1 VHDPHLSSDLREISA
16 ILSRT
21 ALKTPRRVFVATIA
35 VVLVMGV
42 VTGVAARAYHD
53 ARHRGARAQFELG
66 EAAANTGQT
75 AAALEHY
82 RAALALDRDHSEY
95 RRALAIAL
103 ISLRRTAEAD
113 THLEQLLESDP
124 VDGEANLLLARI
136 NAGRG
141 AFSET
146 EAFYQRAI
154 YGRWSTDES
163 GAGEASA
170 RRLAA
175 RFELIEW
182 LVQMGA
188 IAPARAEQLRLQTE
202 VPDVP
207 FLQLELARRML
218 ALGQPAPAAAIL
230 RRELAR
236 RADAAVAADLAR
248 AEMETG
254 RFVEAR
260 AAARRAL
267 NLDARDQRSR
277 ERLAVINEVLALD
290 PTLRGL
296 PDAERFRRAQLL
308 LRRVH
313 QDLLSCT
320 AIASRLDPSPQPSP
334 RTRGEGVPEPLA
346 PERGE
351 GRVRGLA
358 VQPAEL
364 AAALSA
370 AENLLEDQDALGS
383 RLSRPAAAQRAEVQ
397 KPAGP
402 PSPDATPEPTAQERI
417 DARLAAAATLWKARV
432 ARCGAVSGPM
442 AWIFDRVAT

>member
-1 VHDPHLSSDLREISA
+1 VHDPHFSPDLREISA

-35 VVLVMGV
+35 VVLVMGI

-66 EAAANTGQT
+66 EAAANGGRT
-75 AAALEHY
+75 ADSLEHY
-82 RAALALDRDHSEY
+82 RAALALDRDQPEY

-103 ISLRRTAEAD
+103 ISLRRTAEAE
-113 THLEQLLESDP
+113 THLAQLLEFDP

-141 AFSET
+141 AVAET

-154 YGRWSTDES
+154 YGRWAAEN
-163 GAGEASA
+163 AA

-188 IAPARAEQLRLQTE
+188 IAPARAEQLRLQAE

-230 RRELAR
+230 RRELER
-236 RADAAVAADLAR
+236 RADASVAADLAK
-248 AEMETG
+248 AEMDMG

-267 NLDARDQRSR
+267 NLDARDRRSR
-277 ERLAVINEVLALD
+277 DRLAQINEVLTLD
-290 PTLRGL
+290 PTQRGL

-308 LRRVH
+308 LKRVH
-313 QDLLSCT
+313 QELLTCPVV
-320 AIASRLDPSPQPSP
+320 ASP
-334 RTRGEGVPEPLA
+334 GVTDA
-346 PERGE
+346 S
-351 GRVRGLA
+351 A
-358 VQPAEL
+358 
-364 AAALSA
+364 AAALST
-370 AENLLEDQDALGS
+370 AEILLEDEDALAP
-383 RLSRPAAAQRAEVQ
+383 RISRPADVQ
-397 KPAGP
+397 KAAGA
-402 PSPDATPEPTAQERI
+402 PSSGATPVQSPASSAPSLKSAGSSSTPTPSGTRPTVQERI
-417 DARLAAAATLWKARV
+417 DARLAAAEALWNARV
-432 ARCGAVSGPM
+432 ARCGAASGPL

>member
-1 VHDPHLSSDLREISA
+1 VHDPHFAPDLREISA

-35 VVLVMGV
+35 VVLVMGI

-53 ARHRGARAQFELG
+53 ARHRGARAQFDLG
-66 EAAANTGQT
+66 EAAANTGRT
-75 AAALEHY
+75 AGALEHY
-82 RAALALDRDHSEY
+82 RAALALDRDQPEY

-103 ISLRRTAEAD
+103 ISLRRTAEAE
-113 THLEQLLESDP
+113 THLEQILEFDP

-141 AFSET
+141 AVAET

-154 YGRWSTDES
+154 YGRWAAEP
-163 GAGEASA
+163 AS

-188 IAPARAEQLRLQTE
+188 IAPARAEQLRLQAE

-230 RRELAR
+230 RRELER
-236 RADAAVAADLAR
+236 RADASVAADLAK
-248 AEMETG
+248 AEMDMG

-260 AAARRAL
+260 AAVRRAL
-267 NLDARDQRSR
+267 NLDTHDQRSR
-277 ERLAVINEVLALD
+277 DRFVQINEVLALD
-290 PTLRGL
+290 PTQRGL
-296 PDAERFRRAQLL
+296 SDAERFRRAQLL

-313 QDLLSCT
+313 QELLSCT
-320 AIASRLDPSPQPSP
+320 AIAAPPGASAATAGAANAGTPSSSA
-334 RTRGEGVPEPLA
+334 RA
-346 PERGE
+346 S
-351 GRVRGLA
+351 
-358 VQPAEL
+358 EL
-364 AAALSA
+364 AAALST
-370 AENLLEDQDALGS
+370 AEILLEDEDALAPPV
-383 RLSRPAAAQRAEVQ
+383 SRPDALKANAQKADVQ
-397 KPAGP
+397 KPAIS
-402 PSPDATPEPTAQERI
+402 PSPGATPASPLQERI
-417 DARLAAAATLWKARV
+417 DARLAAAEALWNARV
-432 ARCGAVSGPM
+432 ARCGAASGPL

>member
-1 VHDPHLSSDLREISA
+1 MHDPHFSPDLREISA

-21 ALKTPRRVFVATIA
+21 ALKTPRRVFVAAIA

-75 AAALEHY
+75 TAALEHY
-82 RAALALDRDHSEY
+82 RAALALDRDHSQY

-103 ISLRRTAEAD
+103 ISLRRTAEAN

-141 AFSET
+141 AFTET

-154 YGRWSTDES
+154 YGRWSTSASES
-163 GAGEASA
+163 GEAPA

-236 RADAAVAADLAR
+236 RADPAVAADLAR

-260 AAARRAL
+260 AAARRAV

-277 ERLAVINEVLALD
+277 QRLAVINEVLALD

-320 AIASRLDPSPQPSP
+320 ATAAGTGAAATPSTSVPSSSLPSAASAQPARP
-334 RTRGEGVPEPLA
+334 AQAA
-346 PERGE
+346 P
-351 GRVRGLA
+351 
-358 VQPAEL
+358 PAEL

-370 AENLLEDQDALGS
+370 AENLLADQDALGPRVS
-383 RLSRPAAAQRAEVQ
+383 KPADAQRPEVQ
-397 KPAGP
+397 KPAGQ
-402 PSPDATPEPTAQERI
+402 PSADATPEPTVQERV
-417 DARLAAAATLWKARV
+417 DARLAAAEALWKARV
-432 ARCGAVSGPM
+432 ERCGAVSGPM
-442 AWIFDRVAT
+442 AWIFDRVAS

>member
-1 VHDPHLSSDLREISA
+1 MHDPHFAPELREISA
-16 ILSRT
+16 ILGRT

-35 VVLVMGV
+35 VVLVMGI

-66 EAAANTGQT
+66 EAAANTGRT
-75 AAALEHY
+75 ADALEHY
-82 RAALALDRDHSEY
+82 RAALALDRDQPEY

-103 ISLRRTAEAD
+103 ISLRRTAEAE
-113 THLEQLLESDP
+113 THLAQLLEFDP

-141 AFSET
+141 AFAET

-154 YGRWSTDES
+154 YGRWTTSS
-163 GAGEASA
+163 GSGEPAA

-188 IAPARAEQLRLQTE
+188 VAPARAEQLRLQAE

-230 RRELAR
+230 RRELER
-236 RADAAVAADLAR
+236 RADASVAADLAK
-248 AEMETG
+248 AEMDMG

-267 NLDARDQRSR
+267 NLDARDQLSR
-277 ERLAVINEVLALD
+277 DRLAQINEVLALD
-290 PTLRGL
+290 PTQRGL

-320 AIASRLDPSPQPSP
+320 AIAAGAAAPPAVSPATARAVASANRRPRGRALDRGNSP
-334 RTRGEGVPEPLA
+334 R
-346 PERGE
+346 
-351 GRVRGLA
+351 
-358 VQPAEL
+358 
-364 AAALSA
+364 
-370 AENLLEDQDALGS
+370 
-383 RLSRPAAAQRAEVQ
+383 
-397 KPAGP
+397 
-402 PSPDATPEPTAQERI
+402 
-417 DARLAAAATLWKARV
+417 
-432 ARCGAVSGPM
+432 
-442 AWIFDRVAT
+442 

>member
-1 VHDPHLSSDLREISA
+1 VHDPHFAPDLREISA

-35 VVLVMGV
+35 VVLVMGI

-66 EAAANTGQT
+66 EAAANTGRT
-75 AAALEHY
+75 ADALEHY
-82 RAALALDRDHSEY
+82 RAALALDRDQPEY

-103 ISLRRTAEAD
+103 ISLRRTAEAE
-113 THLEQLLESDP
+113 THLEQILEFDP

-136 NAGRG
+136 HAGRG
-141 AFSET
+141 AAAVAET

-154 YGRWSTDES
+154 YGRWIIPSGSGPSGSGASGSVES
-163 GAGEASA
+163 GSGESAG

-188 IAPARAEQLRLQTE
+188 IAPARAEQLRLQAE
-202 VPDVP
+202 VPDAP

-218 ALGQPAPAAAIL
+218 ALGQPAPAAVIL
-230 RRELAR
+230 RRELER
-236 RADAAVAADLAR
+236 RADPTVAADLAK
-248 AEMETG
+248 AEMDMG

-267 NLDARDQRSR
+267 NLDIRDRRSR
-277 ERLAVINEVLALD
+277 DRLAQINEVLALD
-290 PTLRGL
+290 PTQRGL
-296 PDAERFRRAQLL
+296 TDAERFRRAQLL

-313 QDLLSCT
+313 QDLLTCT
-320 AIASRLDPSPQPSP
+320 VI
-334 RTRGEGVPEPLA
+334 TA
-346 PERGE
+346 PATTD
-351 GRVRGLA
+351 V
-358 VQPAEL
+358 
-364 AAALSA
+364 AAATALST
-370 AENLLEDQDALGS
+370 AENLLEDQDAVAPPV
-383 RLSRPAAAQRAEVQ
+383 SRPNVQ
-397 KPAGP
+397 KP
-402 PSPDATPEPTAQERI
+402 SATPSSGATPVPTLQDRI
-417 DARLAAAATLWKARV
+417 DARLSAAEALWNARV
-432 ARCGAVSGPM
+432 ARCGAASGPL

>member
-1 VHDPHLSSDLREISA
+1 VHDPHFAPDLREISA

-21 ALKTPRRVFVATIA
+21 ALKTPRRVFVAAIA
-35 VVLVMGV
+35 VVLVMGI

-66 EAAANTGQT
+66 EAAANAGRTD
-75 AAALEHY
+75 ASLDHY
-82 RAALALDRDHSEY
+82 RAALALDREQPAY

-103 ISLRRTAEAD
+103 ISLRRTAEAE
-113 THLEQLLESDP
+113 THLAQLLELDP

-141 AFSET
+141 AVAET

-154 YGRWSTDES
+154 YGRWTASAS
-163 GAGEASA
+163 GAGEPAS

-188 IAPARAEQLRLQTE
+188 VAPARAEQLRLQAE
-202 VPDVP
+202 MPDVP

-236 RADAAVAADLAR
+236 KADASVAADLAK
-248 AEMETG
+248 AEMDMG

-267 NLDARDQRSR
+267 NLDARDRRSR
-277 ERLAVINEVLALD
+277 DRLAQINEVLALD
-290 PTLRGL
+290 PSQRGL
-296 PDAERFRRAQLL
+296 PDAERFRRAQILL
-308 LRRVH
+308 TRVH
-313 QDLLSCT
+313 QDLLTCT
-320 AIASRLDPSPQPSP
+320 AAAPPGAPDP
-334 RTRGEGVPEPLA
+334 G
-346 PERGE
+346 
-351 GRVRGLA
+351 
-358 VQPAEL
+358 PAAGAAA
-364 AAALSA
+364 AAALST
-370 AENLLEDQDALGS
+370 AETLLADQDALGPRNS
-383 RLSRPAAAQRAEVQ
+383 RSPEVQ
-397 KPAGP
+397 KPPAA
-402 PSPDATPEPTAQERI
+402 PSSGATPVQTPQERI
-417 DARLAAAATLWKARV
+417 DARLAAAEALWKARV
-432 ARCGAVSGPM
+432 ARCGAASGPL

>member
-1 VHDPHLSSDLREISA
+1 MHDPHFAPELREISA
-16 ILSRT
+16 ILGRT

-35 VVLVMGV
+35 VVLVMGI

-66 EAAANTGQT
+66 EAAANTGRT
-75 AAALEHY
+75 AGALEHY
-82 RAALALDRDHSEY
+82 RAALALDRDRPEF

-103 ISLRRTAEAD
+103 ISLRRTAEAE
-113 THLEQLLESDP
+113 THLAQLLEFDP

-141 AFSET
+141 AFAET

-154 YGRWSTDES
+154 YGRWTTSPGS
-163 GAGEASA
+163 GEPAA

-188 IAPARAEQLRLQTE
+188 VAPARAEQLRLQAE

-230 RRELAR
+230 RRELER
-236 RADAAVAADLAR
+236 RADASVAADLAK
-248 AEMETG
+248 AEMDMG

-267 NLDARDQRSR
+267 NLDARDKLSR
-277 ERLAVINEVLALD
+277 DRLAQINEVLALD
-290 PTLRGL
+290 PTQRDL

-313 QDLLSCT
+313 QDLLSCAATPT
-320 AIASRLDPSPQPSP
+320 ATATP
-334 RTRGEGVPEPLA
+334 G
-346 PERGE
+346 
-351 GRVRGLA
+351 
-358 VQPAEL
+358 
-364 AAALSA
+364 AAASNAVALST
-370 AENLLEDQDALGS
+370 AETLLEDEDALAPPV
-383 RLSRPAAAQRAEVQ
+383 SRPAATQNADVQ
-397 KPAGP
+397 KPSAS
-402 PSPDATPEPTAQERI
+402 PSSGATPRPTVQERI
-417 DARLAAAATLWKARV
+417 DARLAAAEALWNARV
-432 ARCGAVSGPM
+432 ARCGAASGPL

>member
-1 VHDPHLSSDLREISA
+1 VHDPHFSPDLREISA

-21 ALKTPRRVFVATIA
+21 ALKTPRRVFVAAIA

-66 EAAANTGQT
+66 EAAVNAGRT
-75 AAALEHY
+75 ADSLEHY
-82 RAALALDRDHSEY
+82 RAALALDRDQPEY

-103 ISLRRTAEAD
+103 ISLRRTAEAE
-113 THLEQLLESDP
+113 THLEQILEFDP

-141 AFSET
+141 AVAET

-154 YGRWSTDES
+154 YGRWTNSASGSGES
-163 GAGEASA
+163 AA

-188 IAPARAEQLRLQTE
+188 IAPARAEQLRLQAE

-230 RRELAR
+230 RRELER
-236 RADAAVAADLAR
+236 RADASIAADLAK
-248 AEMETG
+248 AEMDMG
-254 RFVEAR
+254 NFVEAR

-267 NLDARDQRSR
+267 NLDARDRQSR
-277 ERLAVINEVLALD
+277 DRLAQINEVLALD
-290 PTLRGL
+290 PTQRGL

-308 LRRVH
+308 LKRVH
-313 QDLLSCT
+313 QDLLTCT
-320 AIASRLDPSPQPSP
+320 AIAPPGATDAS
-334 RTRGEGVPEPLA
+334 A
-346 PERGE
+346 
-351 GRVRGLA
+351 
-358 VQPAEL
+358 
-364 AAALSA
+364 AAALST
-370 AENLLEDQDALGS
+370 AEILLEDQDALAP
-383 RLSRPAAAQRAEVQ
+383 RISRPAEVQ
-397 KPAGP
+397 KPAGSASSGATP
-402 PSPDATPEPTAQERI
+402 VQSPASSAPSQGSSSTPSPPGARPTVQERI
-417 DARLAAAATLWKARV
+417 DARLAAAEALWNARV
-432 ARCGAVSGPM
+432 ARCGAVSGPL

>member
-1 VHDPHLSSDLREISA
+1 VHDPHFAPDLREISA

-42 VTGVAARAYHD
+42 VTGIAARAYHD
-53 ARHRGARAQFELG
+53 ARVGGARTQFELG
-66 EAAANTGQT
+66 EAAVNAGRT

-82 RAALALDRDHSEY
+82 RAALALDRDRAEY

-103 ISLRRTAEAD
+103 ISLRRTAEAE
-113 THLEQLLESDP
+113 THLEQLLEFDP

-141 AFSET
+141 AAAVTET

-154 YGRWSTDES
+154 YGRWTPTAS
-163 GAGEASA
+163 GAGEPAA

-188 IAPARAEQLRLQTE
+188 IAPARAEQMRLQAE

-230 RRELAR
+230 RRELSR
-236 RADAAVAADLAR
+236 RADASVAADLAK
-248 AEMETG
+248 AEMDMG

-260 AAARRAL
+260 AAARRAI
-267 NLDARDQRSR
+267 NLDTGDRRSR
-277 ERLAVINEVLALD
+277 DRLAQINEVLALD
-290 PTLRGL
+290 PSQRGL
-296 PDAERFRRAQLL
+296 TDPERFRRAQVLL
-308 LRRVH
+308 ARVH
-313 QDLLSCT
+313 QDLLACT
-320 AIASRLDPSPQPSP
+320 AIA
-334 RTRGEGVPEPLA
+334 EP
-346 PERGE
+346 PG
-351 GRVRGLA
+351 
-358 VQPAEL
+358 L
-364 AAALSA
+364 AAALST
-370 AENLLEDQDALGS
+370 AENLLADQDALGP
-383 RLSRPAAAQRAEVQ
+383 RISRPSEVQ
-397 KPAGP
+397 KSVDAPSSGATPVQAPASST
-402 PSPDATPEPTAQERI
+402 PSPTLPAKQSAPGVKPTLQERI
-417 DARLAAAATLWKARV
+417 DARLASADALWNARV
-432 ARCGAVSGPM
+432 ARCGPAAGPL

>member
-1 VHDPHLSSDLREISA
+1 VHDPHFAPDLREISA

-35 VVLVMGV
+35 VVLVMGI

-53 ARHRGARAQFELG
+53 ARHRGARAQFDLG
-66 EAAANTGQT
+66 EAAANTGRT
-75 AAALEHY
+75 ADALEHY
-82 RAALALDRDHSEY
+82 RAALALDRDQPEY

-103 ISLRRTAEAD
+103 ISLRRTAEAE
-113 THLEQLLESDP
+113 THLAQLLEFDP

-141 AFSET
+141 AIAET

-154 YGRWSTDES
+154 YGRWAAEP
-163 GAGEASA
+163 AA

-188 IAPARAEQLRLQTE
+188 VAPARAEQLRLQAE

-207 FLQLELARRML
+207 FLQLQLARRML

-236 RADAAVAADLAR
+236 RPDPSVAADLAK
-248 AEMETG
+248 AEMDMG

-260 AAARRAL
+260 AAVRRAL
-267 NLDARDQRSR
+267 NLDARDKQSR
-277 ERLAVINEVLALD
+277 DRLVQINEVLALD
-290 PTLRGL
+290 PTQRGL

-308 LRRVH
+308 LRRAH

-320 AIASRLDPSPQPSP
+320 VLANGGTPPSP
-334 RTRGEGVPEPLA
+334 THAGD
-346 PERGE
+346 
-351 GRVRGLA
+351 
-358 VQPAEL
+358 L
-364 AAALSA
+364 AAALST
-370 AENLLEDQDALGS
+370 AEILLEDEDALAPQVS
-383 RLSRPAAAQRAEVQ
+383 RLADAQKAEVQ
-397 KPAGP
+397 KPTVSA
-402 PSPDATPEPTAQERI
+402 SPGATPRPTVQERI
-417 DARLAAAATLWKARV
+417 DARLTAAEALWNARV
-432 ARCGAVSGPM
+432 ARCGAASGPL

>member
-1 VHDPHLSSDLREISA
+1 VHDPHFAPDLREISA

-35 VVLVMGV
+35 VVIVMGI
-42 VTGVAARAYHD
+42 VTGIAARAYHD
-53 ARHRGARAQFELG
+53 ARIGGARTQFELG
-66 EAAANTGQT
+66 DAAVAAGQT
-75 AAALEHY
+75 GTALDHY
-82 RAALALDRDHSEY
+82 RAALALDRDHAEY

-103 ISLRRTAEAD
+103 ISLRRTAEAE
-113 THLEQLLESDP
+113 THLEQILEFDP

-141 AFSET
+141 AASVAET

-154 YGRWSTDES
+154 YGRWAAEP
-163 GAGEASA
+163 AA

-188 IAPARAEQLRLQTE
+188 IAPARAEQMRLQAE

-218 ALGQPAPAAAIL
+218 ALGQPAPAAVIL

-236 RADAAVAADLAR
+236 RADASVAAHLAK
-248 AEMETG
+248 AEMDMG

-267 NLDARDQRSR
+267 NLDGSDRRSR
-277 ERLAVINEVLALD
+277 DRLAQINEVLALD
-290 PTLRGL
+290 PSQRGL
-296 PDAERFRRAQLL
+296 TDAERFRRAQILL
-308 LRRVH
+308 ARVH
-313 QDLLSCT
+313 QDLLACT
-320 AIASRLDPSPQPSP
+320 AIA
-334 RTRGEGVPEPLA
+334 EP
-346 PERGE
+346 PN
-351 GRVRGLA
+351 
-358 VQPAEL
+358 L
-364 AAALSA
+364 AAALST
-370 AENLLEDQDALGS
+370 AEILLADQDALGP
-383 RLSRPAAAQRAEVQ
+383 RISRPSEVQ
-397 KPAGP
+397 KPVDAPSSGATP
-402 PSPDATPEPTAQERI
+402 VQAPSSSAPSPASPAKQPAPGVKPTLQERI
-417 DARLAAAATLWKARV
+417 DARLAAAEALWNARV
-432 ARCGAVSGPM
+432 ARCGAADGPL

>member
-1 VHDPHLSSDLREISA
+1 VHDPHFAPDLREISA

-21 ALKTPRRVFVATIA
+21 ALKTPRRVFVASIA
-35 VVLVMGV
+35 VVLVMGI

-53 ARHRGARAQFELG
+53 ARHRGARAQFDLG
-66 EAAANTGQT
+66 ESAANAGRT
-75 AAALEHY
+75 ADSLEHF
-82 RAALALDRDHSEY
+82 RAALALDRDQPEY

-103 ISLRRTAEAD
+103 ISLRRTAEAE
-113 THLEQLLESDP
+113 THLEQILEFDP

-141 AFSET
+141 AAAET

-154 YGRWSTDES
+154 YGRWVTEP
-163 GAGEASA
+163 AA

-188 IAPARAEQLRLQTE
+188 IAPARAEQLRLQAE

-230 RRELAR
+230 SRELER
-236 RADAAVAADLAR
+236 RADPSVAADLAK
-248 AEMETG
+248 AEMDMG

-267 NLDARDQRSR
+267 NLDARDRRSR
-277 ERLAVINEVLALD
+277 DRLAQINEVLALD
-290 PTLRGL
+290 PTQRGL
-296 PDAERFRRAQLL
+296 ADAERFRRAQLL
-308 LRRVH
+308 LKRVH
-313 QDLLSCT
+313 QDLLTCT
-320 AIASRLDPSPQPSP
+320 A
-334 RTRGEGVPEPLA
+334 TA
-346 PERGE
+346 PAG
-351 GRVRGLA
+351 A
-358 VQPAEL
+358 TDATA
-364 AAALSA
+364 AAALST
-370 AENLLEDQDALGS
+370 AEILLEDQDALAP
-383 RLSRPAAAQRAEVQ
+383 RISRPADVQ
-397 KPAGP
+397 KAPGASSS
-402 PSPDATPEPTAQERI
+402 PSSGATPAQAPASSAPSQGSSATPTPPGARPTVQERI
-417 DARLAAAATLWKARV
+417 DARLAAAEALWNARV
-432 ARCGAVSGPM
+432 ARCGAVSGPL

>member
-1 VHDPHLSSDLREISA
+1 VHDPHFSPDLREISA
-16 ILSRT
+16 ILGRT

-66 EAAANTGQT
+66 EAAANTGRT
-75 AAALEHY
+75 AASLEHY
-82 RAALALDRDHSEY
+82 RAALALDRDRPEY

-103 ISLRRTAEAD
+103 ISLRRTAEAE
-113 THLEQLLESDP
+113 THLAQLLEFDP

-141 AFSET
+141 AIAET

-154 YGRWSTDES
+154 YGRWAAEP
-163 GAGEASA
+163 GA

-188 IAPARAEQLRLQTE
+188 VAPARAEQLRLQAE
-202 VPDVP
+202 VPDIP

-218 ALGQPAPAAAIL
+218 ALGQPAPAATIL
-230 RRELAR
+230 RRELER
-236 RADAAVAADLAR
+236 RPDATVAADLAK
-248 AEMETG
+248 AEMDMG

-267 NLDARDQRSR
+267 NLDARDRRSR
-277 ERLAVINEVLALD
+277 DRLAQINEVLTLD
-290 PTLRGL
+290 PTQRGL
-296 PDAERFRRAQLL
+296 SDAERFGRAQLL
-308 LRRVH
+308 LKRVH
-313 QDLLSCT
+313 QDLLTCT
-320 AIASRLDPSPQPSP
+320 AI
-334 RTRGEGVPEPLA
+334 T
-346 PERGE
+346 
-351 GRVRGLA
+351 
-358 VQPAEL
+358 PAG
-364 AAALSA
+364 ATDSISATALST
-370 AENLLEDQDALGS
+370 AENLLEDQDALG
-383 RLSRPAAAQRAEVQ
+383 RPVSRPADVQ
-397 KPAGP
+397 KPSGA
-402 PSPDATPEPTAQERI
+402 PSSGATPVSTMEARI
-417 DARLAAAATLWKARV
+417 EARLTAAEALWNARV
-432 ARCGAVSGPM
+432 ARCGAVSGPL